1 MTEKV
6 DKKLIEQLMN
16 GNIYNEEPKNID
28 PTKENTKDLQK
39 GGGGK

>member
-6 DKKLIEQLMN
+6 DEKLIEQLMN

-28 PTKENTKDLQK
+28 PTKENVKDLQK